1 MKMISIRKKQ
11 REEVKKS
18 RASSTA
24 QSLPTI
30 DENVDKKNNIR
41 LSERPSSD
49 SLSSFFSMGS
59 SEGIFD
65 ISNIS
70 MLPLN
75 LYLQIKWYS
84 NQYICGVS
92 WIVGDMSLEI
102 EEVMKLMQEIGSLDD
117 SDMHKAQEETNVFRK
132 DDISNKNISQTLFT
146 PTTQNEKSSPTNQ
159 V

>member
-1 MKMISIRKKQ
+1 MKMISIRKQQ
-11 REEVKKS
+11 REELKKS

-30 DENVDKKNNIR
+30 DENVDKMNNIR

-65 ISNIS
+65 ISYIS
-70 MLPLN
+70 ILPLN
-75 LYLQIKWYS
+75 LIKWYS

-117 SDMHKAQEETNVFRK
+117 SDMHKSQEGTNVFRK
-132 DDISNKNISQTLFT
+132 DDIYNKNISQTLFI

>member
-1 MKMISIRKKQ
+1 MIVLIFYRLLAVMKMISIRKKQ

-30 DENVDKKNNIR
+30 DENVDKMNNIR

-70 MLPLN
+70 ILPLN
-75 LYLQIKWYS
+75 FICKLNDIQI
-84 NQYICGVS
+84 NTFAEFHE
-92 WIVGDMSLEI
+92 L
-102 EEVMKLMQEIGSLDD
+102 
-117 SDMHKAQEETNVFRK
+117 
-132 DDISNKNISQTLFT
+132 
-146 PTTQNEKSSPTNQ
+146 
-159 V
+159 

>member
-30 DENVDKKNNIR
+30 DENVDKMNNIR

-70 MLPLN
+70 ILPLN
-75 LYLQIKWYS
+75 LYVPICKLNDIQI
-84 NQYICGVS
+84 NTFAGFHE
-92 WIVGDMSLEI
+92 L
-102 EEVMKLMQEIGSLDD
+102 
-117 SDMHKAQEETNVFRK
+117 
-132 DDISNKNISQTLFT
+132 
-146 PTTQNEKSSPTNQ
+146 
-159 V
+159 

>member
-1 MKMISIRKKQ
+1 MIVLTFYRLLAVMKMISIRKKQ

-70 MLPLN
+70 ILTLN
-75 LYLQIKWYS
+75 LYVPICKLNYIQI
-84 NQYICGVS
+84 NTFAGFHE
-92 WIVGDMSLEI
+92 L
-102 EEVMKLMQEIGSLDD
+102 
-117 SDMHKAQEETNVFRK
+117 
-132 DDISNKNISQTLFT
+132 
-146 PTTQNEKSSPTNQ
+146 
-159 V
+159 